1 MEILQ
6 VKEITGILNII
17 ISVGAIL
24 IGVLICS
31 FLVILVN
38 AKAEYERQTNKENR
52 KEKKW

>member
-6 VKEITGILNII
+6 VKEITGILSII
-17 ISVGAIL
+17 ISLGAIL

-38 AKAEYERQTNKENR
+38 AKAEYERQMNEKIR
-52 KEKKW
+52 KEKEE